1 MLGAPPVLAIAAVL
15 SGLTLIL
22 FAVRVIRADPSQPEH
37 LIGQLRLAQWAAVLL
52 GGAGA
57 ISIGLAIAS
66 PVAPFAGAEAALG
79 IVIVAWSGLV
89 LQRDP
94 REALVFVAGG
104 FVAHALFSLAH
115 RPGWFASGTTPHWY
129 IVGITIYDVC
139 LAAVCFWARRR

>member
-1 MLGAPPVLAIAAVL
+1 VLDASYVLAIAAVM
-15 SGLTLIL
+15 SGLTIIL
-22 FAVRVIRADPSQPEH
+22 FATRVVRADPAQPEH

-66 PVAPFAGAEAALG
+66 PLEPLAGAEAALG
-79 IVIVAWSGLV
+79 VVIVAWSGLV

-94 REALVFVAGG
+94 REALVFVAAG
-104 FVAHALFSLAH
+104 FVAHALFNLAH
-115 RPGWFASGTTPHWY
+115 RPGWFASAMTPHWY